1 MSVIGARGGG
11 ARAPLPRRVGCGA
24 GTHFASNDAGLAD
37 VVHFTSE
44 PLSASVAG
52 VYQIDAGAQWQ
63 ANTEGKRF
71 LAVQL
76 GGVCCDAASWTNAT
90 IGAPTIQNVSDLVR
104 LTAGERV
111 AAVMNYDAGVT
122 LSLEDTHATF
132 LAMHWVSP

>member
-1 MSVIGARGGG
+1 LSVIGARGGG

-90 IGAPTIQNVSDLVR
+90 IGAPTIQNVSDLV
-104 LTAGERV
+104 
-111 AAVMNYDAGVT
+111 MNYDAGVT